1 MFRRQRQN
9 GTKVPETDRG
19 SLCRQLKQ
27 TAKGLNHLKQTA
39 KGLNHLKLTAEPSEA
54 DG

>member
-19 SLCRQLKQ
+19 SLCRQLKL
-27 TAKGLNHLKQTA
+27 TAKGQ
-39 KGLNHLKLTAEPSEA
+39 NHLKLTAKPPEADGKRAKPSEA
-54 DG
+54 EG